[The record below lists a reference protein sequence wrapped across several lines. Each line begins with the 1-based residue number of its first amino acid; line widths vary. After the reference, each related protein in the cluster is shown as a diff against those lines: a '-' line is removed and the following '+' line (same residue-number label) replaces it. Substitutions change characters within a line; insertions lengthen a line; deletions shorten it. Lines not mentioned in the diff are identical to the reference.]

1 MSQQKERVNHRFSLQ
16 IFPIVAAI
24 GIVPLIVHIYSYQ
37 TGLSVF
43 DWFPNNSE
51 TQAEFFMHW
60 KSVVMIALGVIMIG
74 IMLYQKV
81 KQQDNF
87 RFENCFYL
95 LFFYAIFVAM
105 SALFSS
111 YKKWVCFGTYEMME
125 PVWALFAYII
135 LCYYTYHV
143 IRDERQLHKLFLLT
157 AIFIVIALCIG
168 VSQMLGCNLLDTGFA
183 KMLILNP
190 ENWGNA
196 DRLHFE
202 FANRVYITL
211 YNPNFVVFYIGIILP
226 ITIYLCF
233 ASKGIIK
240 KILSAAA
247 CIAEILCLVGAST
260 TTGWMA
266 VGITLLIVILVLL
279 SRHKKSF
286 LIGGILL
293 VLLLIITGIIAMS
306 SPAFQGIR
314 DVFFGTYK
322 ADTAYGI
329 KSIQTDDD
337 VTIDY
342 DGIKTHFQYTAD
354 PDQSVVIVSVL
365 DDEGQLVMQS
375 EASNGATWY
384 KDANGAQYLIEA
396 LKVDDSL
403 GIELTIDEHT
413 WDFFQLDD
421 GKYYYY
427 NAAGKFVSFPD
438 PKHVQWFNEDAL
450 SGRGHIYNK
459 TIPVL
464 GKHVLIG
471 SGANTYMLEVP
482 QDDYIYKNYTDINNV
497 FDVKPHSWYL
507 QQWIE
512 NGMVAMLLL
521 VAFYMWYFV
530 NSVRILRRVDFHDNL
545 NKLCLAVFSG
555 LLIYMVAAI
564 ANDST
569 VNVAPVYW
577 AALGI
582 GIAVNR
588 MILEKEP
595 ELFHPTHVEASPDS
609 NDAAMDQSVSLTS
622 VNPLDT
628 EKTPSINVAHK
639 KTSGKKKSRRERKGK

>member
-1 MSQQKERVNHRFSLQ
+1 MQIACTLNSQTAYISPCTIRTLLYFILVLSFQSQAICVLPQKE
-16 IFPIVAAI
+16 
-24 GIVPLIVHIYSYQ
+24 
-37 TGLSVF
+37 LS
-43 DWFPNNSE
+43 
-51 TQAEFFMHW
+51 
-60 KSVVMIALGVIMIG
+60 
-74 IMLYQKV
+74 
-81 KQQDNF
+81 
-87 RFENCFYL
+87 
-95 LFFYAIFVAM
+95 
-105 SALFSS
+105 
-111 YKKWVCFGTYEMME
+111 
-125 PVWALFAYII
+125 
-135 LCYYTYHV
+135 
-143 IRDERQLHKLFLLT
+143 
-157 AIFIVIALCIG
+157 
-168 VSQMLGCNLLDTGFA
+168 
-183 KMLILNP
+183 
-190 ENWGNA
+190 
-196 DRLHFE
+196 
-202 FANRVYITL
+202 
-211 YNPNFVVFYIGIILP
+211 
-226 ITIYLCF
+226 
-233 ASKGIIK
+233 K

-247 CIAEILCLVGAST
+247 CIAEILCLVRAST

-365 DDEGQLVMQS
+365 DD
-375 EASNGATWY
+375 
-384 KDANGAQYLIEA
+384 
-396 LKVDDSL
+396 
-403 GIELTIDEHT
+403 
-413 WDFFQLDD
+413 

-427 NAAGKFVSFPD
+427 NASGKFVSFPD

-507 QQWIE
+507 QQWT
-512 NGMVAMLLL
+512 N
-521 VAFYMWYFV
+521 
-530 NSVRILRRVDFHDNL
+530 
-545 NKLCLAVFSG
+545 
-555 LLIYMVAAI
+555 
-564 ANDST
+564 
-569 VNVAPVYW
+569 
-577 AALGI
+577 
-582 GIAVNR
+582 
-588 MILEKEP
+588 
-595 ELFHPTHVEASPDS
+595 
-609 NDAAMDQSVSLTS
+609 QSL
-622 VNPLDT
+622 
-628 EKTPSINVAHK
+628 
-639 KTSGKKKSRRERKGK
+639 